1 MKLLKR
7 ILAIVC
13 TFVMIIS
20 MATGVNAVNDSSA
33 TATTTS
39 TTGSITLENAVV
51 GDEYKVYKI
60 LTLESYVKDKAYS
73 YKRNGDG
80 WDKFINSTQGTQ
92 FFESNE
98 NGYVKLKSTAYNDT
112 AARKIATYAIGFAQ
126 ANRDTVR
133 PTKTV
138 RAEATSKTETTKVVF
153 NDLELGYYVVESTS
167 GTACAITTTDPDA
180 TIKDKHDNPSVN
192 KIIEH
197 GGVVKD
203 NKTMNSVNL
212 GETVYFETT
221 INVKPGAK
229 NYVLH
234 DTMDSNLEN
243 FYVYEVSCN
252 LPNSK
257 NQNTSLATTGAE
269 NEKMVSVRP
278 GAFNSEKPTDGC
290 TFELS
295 FTNLFYTTYRQQID
309 RGELTKIYVKY
320 FATVGNKAQINTA
333 MKNTTYLTYGENN
346 LETDKS
352 ETETYTYGIP
362 VFKYTGTNT
371 PLADAKFILSKVE
384 NATEADAIKFTS
396 NGAFYRYTIDQTN
409 GGGNT
414 TLVSPT
420 KGRFEIQGLEAGTYY
435 LKETEAPKGY
445 NKIQKSIK
453 IEILEGG
460 SIKVDN
466 NAITGDVRVQ
476 NNTGSILPSTGGM
489 GTTLIYVVGS
499 ILVLAS
505 GIVLFSK
512 RKEGTN

>member
-1 MKLLKR
+1 MKLMKR

-20 MATGVNAVNDSSA
+20 MATGVNAVDNTSA
-33 TATTTS
+33 AAATQPK
-39 TTGSITLENAVV
+39 GSITLENAVV

-98 NGYVKLKSTAYNDT
+98 NGYVKLKSTADNDT
-112 AARKIATYAIGFAQ
+112 AARKIAIYAIGFAQ
-126 ANRDTVR
+126 ANRDTVT

-203 NKTMNSVNL
+203 NHKMNSVNL

-243 FYVYEVSCN
+243 FFVYEVYCN

-269 NEKMVSVRP
+269 NEKMVNVRP

-320 FATVGNKAQINTA
+320 YATVGNKAPINTA
-333 MKNTTYLTYGENN
+333 MKNITYLTYGENN

-420 KGRFEIQGLEAGTYY
+420 EGRFEIQGLEAGTYY

-453 IEILEGG
+453 IEILEDG

>member
-1 MKLLKR
+1 MKLMKR

-20 MATGVNAVNDSSA
+20 MATGVNAVEN
-33 TATTTS
+33 TS
-39 TTGSITLENAVV
+39 TTSATQPKGSITLENAVV

-98 NGYVKLKSTAYNDT
+98 NGYVKLKSTADNDT
-112 AARKIATYAIGFAQ
+112 AARKIAIYAIGFAQ
-126 ANRDTVR
+126 ANRDTVT

-203 NKTMNSVNL
+203 NQKMNSVNL

-243 FYVYEVSCN
+243 FFVYEVNCN

-257 NQNTSLATTGAE
+257 NENTSLATTGAE
-269 NEKMVSVRP
+269 NEKMVNVRP

-295 FTNLFYTTYRQQID
+295 FTKLFYTTYRQQID
-309 RGELTKIYVKY
+309 RGDLTKIYVKY
-320 FATVGNKAQINTA
+320 YATVGNKAPINTA

-384 NATEADAIKFTS
+384 NATEAGAIKFTS

-420 KGRFEIQGLEAGTYY
+420 EGRFEIQGLEAGTYY

-453 IEILEGG
+453 IEILEDG

>member
-1 MKLLKR
+1 MKLMKR

-20 MATGVNAVNDSSA
+20 MATGVNAVDNTSA
-33 TATTTS
+33 AAATQPK
-39 TTGSITLENAVV
+39 GSITLENAVV

-98 NGYVKLKSTAYNDT
+98 NGYVKLKSTADNDT
-112 AARKIATYAIGFAQ
+112 AARKIAIYAIGFAQ
-126 ANRDTVR
+126 ANRDTVT

-203 NKTMNSVNL
+203 NHKMNSVNL

-243 FYVYEVSCN
+243 FFVYEVYCN

-269 NEKMVSVRP
+269 NEKMVNVRP

-320 FATVGNKAQINTA
+320 YATVGNKAPINTA

-352 ETETYTYGIP
+352 EPETYTYGIP

-420 KGRFEIQGLEAGTYY
+420 EGRFEIQGLEAGTYY

-453 IEILEGG
+453 IEILEDG

>member
-1 MKLLKR
+1 MKLMKR

-20 MATGVNAVNDSSA
+20 MATGVNAVGPA
-33 TATTTS
+33 ATTTS
-39 TTGSITLENAVV
+39 TKGSITLENAVV
-51 GDEYKVYKI
+51 GEEYKVYKI

-73 YKRNGDG
+73 YKRNGDV
-80 WDKFINSTQGTQ
+80 WDNFVNSTQGTQ

-98 NGYVKLKSTAYNDT
+98 NGYVKLKSTADNDT
-112 AARKIATYAIGFAQ
+112 AARKIAIYAIGFAQ
-126 ANRDTVR
+126 ANRETVT
-133 PTKTV
+133 PTKKVT
-138 RAEATSKTETTKVVF
+138 ATTTTVVF
-153 NDLELGYYVVESTS
+153 DGLDLGYYVVESTS

-180 TIKDKHDNPSVN
+180 TIKNKHDNPSVN

-203 NKTMNSVNL
+203 NHKMNSVNL

-221 INVKPGAK
+221 INVKKGAK
-229 NYVLH
+229 KYVLH

-243 FYVYEVSCN
+243 FFVYEVYCN
-252 LPNSK
+252 LTDSK
-257 NQNTSLATTGAE
+257 KKNISLPTTG
-269 NEKMVSVRP
+269 NEQMVNVRP

-295 FTNLFYTTYRQQID
+295 FTDLFYTTYRQQID

-320 FATVGNKAQINTA
+320 YATVGNKAPINTA

-346 LETDKS
+346 LKTDKS

-362 VFKYTGTNT
+362 VFKYTGTDT
-371 PLADAKFILSKVE
+371 GLADAKFILSKVE
-384 NATEADAIKFTS
+384 NATEADAMKFTS
-396 NGAFYRYTIDQTN
+396 NGHIYRYTVDQTN

-420 KGRFEIQGLEAGTYY
+420 DGHFEINGLEAGTYY

-453 IEILEGG
+453 VQILENG

-505 GIVLFSK
+505 GMVLFNK

>member
-1 MKLLKR
+1 MKLMKR

-20 MATGVNAVNDSSA
+20 MATGVNAVDNTSA
-33 TATTTS
+33 AAATQPK
-39 TTGSITLENAVV
+39 GSITLENAVV

-80 WDKFINSTQGTQ
+80 WDKFISSTQGTQ

-98 NGYVKLKSTAYNDT
+98 NGYVKLKSTADNDT
-112 AARKIATYAIGFAQ
+112 AARKIAIYAIGFAQ
-126 ANRDTVR
+126 ANRDTVT

-203 NKTMNSVNL
+203 NHKMNSVNL

-243 FYVYEVSCN
+243 FFVYEVYCN

-269 NEKMVSVRP
+269 NEKMVNVRP

-320 FATVGNKAQINTA
+320 YATVGNKAPINTA

-420 KGRFEIQGLEAGTYY
+420 EGRFEIQGLEAGTYY

-453 IEILEGG
+453 IEILEDG

>member
-1 MKLLKR
+1 MKLMKR

-20 MATGVNAVNDSSA
+20 MATGVNAVDNTSA
-33 TATTTS
+33 AAATQPK
-39 TTGSITLENAVV
+39 GSITLENAVV

-98 NGYVKLKSTAYNDT
+98 NGYVKLKSTADNDT
-112 AARKIATYAIGFAQ
+112 AARKIAIYAIGFAQ
-126 ANRDTVR
+126 ANRDTVT

-203 NKTMNSVNL
+203 NHKMNSVNL

-243 FYVYEVSCN
+243 FFVYEVYCN

-269 NEKMVSVRP
+269 NEKMVNVRP

-320 FATVGNKAQINTA
+320 YATVGNKAPINTA

-362 VFKYTGTNT
+362 VFKYTGNDAG
-371 PLADAKFILSKVE
+371 LAGAKFILSTESDVTE
-384 NATEADAIKFTS
+384 NNALKFDPNVPS
-396 NGAFYRYTIDQTN
+396 YRYIINQKTGN
-409 GGGNT
+409 GTT
-414 TLVSPT
+414 TLESPEG
-420 KGRFEIQGLEAGTYY
+420 GRFTIEGLEAGTYY

-445 NKIQKSIK
+445 NKIQKSIT
-453 IEILEGG
+453 IEILENGD
-460 SIKVDN
+460 IKVDGN
-466 NAITGDVRVQ
+466 PISGDVRVQ

>member
-1 MKLLKR
+1 MKLMKR

-20 MATGVNAVNDSSA
+20 MATGVNAVDNTSA
-33 TATTTS
+33 AAATQPK
-39 TTGSITLENAVV
+39 GSITLENAVV

-98 NGYVKLKSTAYNDT
+98 NGYVKLKSTADNDT
-112 AARKIATYAIGFAQ
+112 AARKIAIYAIGFAQ
-126 ANRDTVR
+126 ANRDTVT

-203 NKTMNSVNL
+203 NHKMNSVNL

-243 FYVYEVSCN
+243 FFVYEVYCN

-269 NEKMVSVRP
+269 NEKMVNVRP

-320 FATVGNKAQINTA
+320 YATVGNKAPINTA

-420 KGRFEIQGLEAGTYY
+420 EGRFEIQGLEAGTYY

-453 IEILEGG
+453 IEILEDS

>member
-1 MKLLKR
+1 MKLMKR

-20 MATGVNAVNDSSA
+20 MATGVNAVDNTSA
-33 TATTTS
+33 AAATQPK
-39 TTGSITLENAVV
+39 GSITLENAVV

-98 NGYVKLKSTAYNDT
+98 NGYVKLKSTADNDT
-112 AARKIATYAIGFAQ
+112 AARKIAIYAIGFAQ
-126 ANRDTVR
+126 ANRDTVT

-203 NKTMNSVNL
+203 NHKMNSVNL

-243 FYVYEVSCN
+243 FFVYEVYCN

-269 NEKMVSVRP
+269 NEKMVNVRP
-278 GAFNSEKPTDGC
+278 GAFNSEKSTDGC

-320 FATVGNKAQINTA
+320 YATVGNKAPINTA

-420 KGRFEIQGLEAGTYY
+420 EGRFEIQGLEAGTYY

-453 IEILEGG
+453 IEILEDG

>member
-1 MKLLKR
+1 MKLMKR

-20 MATGVNAVNDSSA
+20 MATGVNAVDNTSA
-33 TATTTS
+33 AAATQPK
-39 TTGSITLENAVV
+39 GSITLENAVV

-98 NGYVKLKSTAYNDT
+98 NGYVKLKSTADNHT
-112 AARKIATYAIGFAQ
+112 AARKIAIYAIGFAQ
-126 ANRDTVR
+126 ANRDTVT

-203 NKTMNSVNL
+203 NHKMNSVNL

-243 FYVYEVSCN
+243 FFVNEVYCN

-269 NEKMVSVRP
+269 NEKMVNVRP

-320 FATVGNKAQINTA
+320 YATVGNKAPINTA

-420 KGRFEIQGLEAGTYY
+420 EGRFEIQGLEAGTYY

-453 IEILEGG
+453 IEILEDG

>member
-1 MKLLKR
+1 MKLMKR

-20 MATGVNAVNDSSA
+20 MATGVNAVDNTSA
-33 TATTTS
+33 AAATQPK
-39 TTGSITLENAVV
+39 GSITLENAVV

-98 NGYVKLKSTAYNDT
+98 NGYVKLKSTADNDT
-112 AARKIATYAIGFAQ
+112 AARKIAIYAIGFAQ
-126 ANRDTVR
+126 ANRDTVT

-203 NKTMNSVNL
+203 NHKMNSVNL

-243 FYVYEVSCN
+243 FFVYEVYCN

-269 NEKMVSVRP
+269 NEKMVNVRP

-320 FATVGNKAQINTA
+320 YATVGNKAPINTA

-420 KGRFEIQGLEAGTYY
+420 EGRFEIQGLEAGTYY

-453 IEILEGG
+453 IEILEDG

-489 GTTLIYVVGS
+489 GTTLICVVGS

>member
-1 MKLLKR
+1 MKLMKR

-20 MATGVNAVNDSSA
+20 MATGVNAVEPA
-33 TATTTS
+33 ATTP

-73 YKRNGDG
+73 YKRNGDV
-80 WDKFINSTQGTQ
+80 WDNFVNSTQGTQ

-98 NGYVKLKSTAYNDT
+98 NGYVKLKSTADNDT
-112 AARKIATYAIGFAQ
+112 AARKIAIYAIGYVQ
-126 ANRDTVR
+126 KNNVK
-133 PTKTV
+133 PTKT
-138 RAEATSKTETTKVVF
+138 ATATKSSKAETTKVVF
-153 NDLELGYYVVESTS
+153 DGLDLGYYVVESTS

-203 NKTMNSVNL
+203 NNKMNSVNL

-243 FYVYEVSCN
+243 FYVYEVHDN
-252 LPNSK
+252 K
-257 NQNTSLATTGAE
+257 NRSLYTTGE
-269 NEKMVSVRP
+269 EKTVSVKP
-278 GAFNSEKPTDGC
+278 DPVTNSEKPTDGC

-295 FTNLFYTTYRQQID
+295 FTDLFYKTYREDID
-309 RGELTKIYVKY
+309 KGIFNKIYVKY
-320 FATVGNKAQINTA
+320 YAIVSNKAPINTA
-333 MKNTTYLTYGENN
+333 MKNTTYLTYGEKN

-384 NATEADAIKFTS
+384 NATEADAIKFTP
-396 NGAFYRYTIDQTN
+396 NGAVYRYTVDQTN

-420 KGRFEIQGLEAGTYY
+420 EGRFEINGLEAGVYY
-435 LKETEAPKGY
+435 LKETAAPKGY

-453 IEILEGG
+453 IEILENG

-466 NAITGDVRVQ
+466 KAITGAKKSNNKTITDVTNMD
-476 NNTGSILPSTGGM
+476 NNKILINTVDVSKKSDEE
-489 GTTLIYVVGS
+489 YAKDKE
-499 ILVLAS
+499 LVINEVLDEFLA
-505 GIVLFSK
+505 
-512 RKEGTN
+512 

>member
-1 MKLLKR
+1 MKLMKR

-20 MATGVNAVNDSSA
+20 MATGVNAVDNTSA
-33 TATTTS
+33 AAATQPK
-39 TTGSITLENAVV
+39 GSITLENAVV

-98 NGYVKLKSTAYNDT
+98 NGYVKLKSTADNDT
-112 AARKIATYAIGFAQ
+112 AARKIAIYAIGFAQ
-126 ANRDTVR
+126 ANRDTVT

-203 NKTMNSVNL
+203 NHKMNSVNL

-243 FYVYEVSCN
+243 FFVYEVYCN

-269 NEKMVSVRP
+269 NEKMVNVRP

-320 FATVGNKAQINTA
+320 YATVGDKAPINTA

-420 KGRFEIQGLEAGTYY
+420 EGRFEIQGLEAGTYY

-453 IEILEGG
+453 IEILEDG

>member
-1 MKLLKR
+1 MKLMKR

-20 MATGVNAVNDSSA
+20 MATGVNAVDNTSA
-33 TATTTS
+33 AAATQPK
-39 TTGSITLENAVV
+39 GSITLENAVV

-98 NGYVKLKSTAYNDT
+98 NGYVKLKSTADNDT
-112 AARKIATYAIGFAQ
+112 AARKIAIYAIGFAQ
-126 ANRDTVR
+126 ANRDTVT

-203 NKTMNSVNL
+203 NHKMNSVNL

-243 FYVYEVSCN
+243 FFVYEVYCN

-269 NEKMVSVRP
+269 NEKMVNVRP

-309 RGELTKIYVKY
+309 RGGLTKIYVKY
-320 FATVGNKAQINTA
+320 YATVGNKAPINTA

-420 KGRFEIQGLEAGTYY
+420 EGRFEIQGLEAGTYY

-453 IEILEGG
+453 IEILEDG

>member
-1 MKLLKR
+1 MKLMKR

-20 MATGVNAVNDSSA
+20 MATGVNAVEN
-33 TATTTS
+33 TS
-39 TTGSITLENAVV
+39 TTAATQPKGSITLENAVV

-92 FFESNE
+92 FFVSNE
-98 NGYVKLKSTAYNDT
+98 NGYVKLKSTADNDT
-112 AARKIATYAIGFAQ
+112 AARKIAIYAIGFAQ
-126 ANRDTVR
+126 ANRDTVT

-153 NDLELGYYVVESTS
+153 DDLDLGYYVVESTS

-203 NKTMNSVNL
+203 NHKMNSVNL

-234 DTMDSNLEN
+234 DTMDSNLEK
-243 FYVYEVSCN
+243 FFVYEVYCN

-269 NEKMVSVRP
+269 NEKMVNVRP

-309 RGELTKIYVKY
+309 RGDLTKIYVKY
-320 FATVGNKAQINTA
+320 YATVGNKAPINTA

-420 KGRFEIQGLEAGTYY
+420 EGRFEIQGLEAGTYY

-453 IEILEGG
+453 IEILEDG

>member
-1 MKLLKR
+1 MKLMKR

-20 MATGVNAVNDSSA
+20 MATGVNAVDNTSA
-33 TATTTS
+33 AAATQPK
-39 TTGSITLENAVV
+39 GSITLENAVV

-98 NGYVKLKSTAYNDT
+98 NGYVKLKSTADNDT
-112 AARKIATYAIGFAQ
+112 AARKIAIYAIGFAQ
-126 ANRDTVR
+126 ANRDTVT

-167 GTACAITTTDPDA
+167 GTACAITTTDLDA

-203 NKTMNSVNL
+203 NHKMNSVNL

-243 FYVYEVSCN
+243 FFVYEVYCN

-269 NEKMVSVRP
+269 NEKMVNVRP

-320 FATVGNKAQINTA
+320 YATVGNKAPINTA

-420 KGRFEIQGLEAGTYY
+420 EGRFEIQGLEAGTYY

-453 IEILEGG
+453 IEILEDG

>member
-1 MKLLKR
+1 MKLMKR
-7 ILAIVC
+7 ILAIIC

-20 MATGVNAVNDSSA
+20 MATGVNAVGPA
-33 TATTTS
+33 ATTTS
-39 TTGSITLENAVV
+39 TKGSITLENAVV
-51 GDEYKVYKI
+51 GEEYKVYKI

-80 WDKFINSTQGTQ
+80 WDNFVNSTQGTQ

-98 NGYVKLKSTAYNDT
+98 NGYVKLKSTADNDT
-112 AARKIATYAIGFAQ
+112 AARKIAIYAIGFAQ
-126 ANRDTVR
+126 ANRETVT
-133 PTKTV
+133 PTKKVT
-138 RAEATSKTETTKVVF
+138 ATTTTVVF
-153 NDLELGYYVVESTS
+153 DGLDLGYYVVESTS

-180 TIKDKHDNPSVN
+180 TIKNKHDNPSVN

-203 NKTMNSVNL
+203 NHKMNSVNL

-221 INVKPGAK
+221 INVKKGAK
-229 NYVLH
+229 KYVLH

-243 FYVYEVSCN
+243 FFVYEVYCN
-252 LPNSK
+252 LTDAKKK
-257 NQNTSLATTGAE
+257 NISLPTTG
-269 NEKMVSVRP
+269 NEQMVNVRP

-295 FTNLFYTTYRQQID
+295 FTDLFYTTYRQQID

-320 FATVGNKAQINTA
+320 YATVGNKAPINTA

-346 LETDKS
+346 LKTDKS

-362 VFKYTGTNT
+362 VFKYTGTDT
-371 PLADAKFILSKVE
+371 GLADAKFILSKVE
-384 NATEADAIKFTS
+384 NATEADAMKFTS
-396 NGAFYRYTIDQTN
+396 NGHIYRYTVDQTN

-420 KGRFEIQGLEAGTYY
+420 DGHFEINGLEAGTYY

-453 IEILEGG
+453 VQILENG

-505 GIVLFSK
+505 GMVLFNK

>member
-1 MKLLKR
+1 MKLMKR

-20 MATGVNAVNDSSA
+20 MATGVNAVDNTSA
-33 TATTTS
+33 AAATQPK
-39 TTGSITLENAVV
+39 GSITLENAVV

-98 NGYVKLKSTAYNDT
+98 NGYVKLKSTADNDT
-112 AARKIATYAIGFAQ
+112 AARKIAIYAIGFAQ
-126 ANRDTVR
+126 ANRDTVT

-203 NKTMNSVNL
+203 NHKMNSVNL

-243 FYVYEVSCN
+243 FFVYEVYCN

-269 NEKMVSVRP
+269 NEKMVNVRP

-295 FTNLFYTTYRQQID
+295 STNLFYTTYRQQID

-320 FATVGNKAQINTA
+320 YATVGNKAPINTA

-420 KGRFEIQGLEAGTYY
+420 EGRFEIQGLEAGTYY

-453 IEILEGG
+453 IEILEDG

>member
-112 AARKIATYAIGFAQ
+112 AARKIAIYAIGFAQ

-234 DTMDSNLEN
+234 VTMDSNLEN

>member
-1 MKLLKR
+1 MKLMKR

-20 MATGVNAVNDSSA
+20 MATGVNAVDNTSA
-33 TATTTS
+33 AAATQPK
-39 TTGSITLENAVV
+39 GSITLENAVV

-98 NGYVKLKSTAYNDT
+98 NGYVKLKSTADNDT
-112 AARKIATYAIGFAQ
+112 AARKIAIYAIGFAQ
-126 ANRDTVR
+126 ANRDTVT

-138 RAEATSKTETTKVVF
+138 IAEATSKTETTKVVF

-203 NKTMNSVNL
+203 NHKMNSVNL

-243 FYVYEVSCN
+243 FFVYEVYCN

-269 NEKMVSVRP
+269 NEKMVNVRP

-320 FATVGNKAQINTA
+320 YATVGNKAPINTA

-420 KGRFEIQGLEAGTYY
+420 EGRFEIQGLEAGTYY

-453 IEILEGG
+453 IEILEDG

>member
-1 MKLLKR
+1 MKLMKR

-20 MATGVNAVNDSSA
+20 MATGVNAVDNTSA
-33 TATTTS
+33 AAATQPK
-39 TTGSITLENAVV
+39 GSITLENAVV

-73 YKRNGDG
+73 YKKNGNG

-98 NGYVKLKSTAYNDT
+98 NGYVKLKSTADNDT
-112 AARKIATYAIGFAQ
+112 AARKIAIYAIGFAQ
-126 ANRDTVR
+126 ANRDTVT

-203 NKTMNSVNL
+203 NHKMNSVNL

-243 FYVYEVSCN
+243 FFVYEVYCN

-269 NEKMVSVRP
+269 NEKMVNVRP

-320 FATVGNKAQINTA
+320 YATVGNKAPINTA

-420 KGRFEIQGLEAGTYY
+420 EGRFEIQGLEAGTYY

-453 IEILEGG
+453 IEILEDG

>member
-1 MKLLKR
+1 MKLMKR

-20 MATGVNAVNDSSA
+20 MATGVNAVDNTSA
-33 TATTTS
+33 AAATQPK
-39 TTGSITLENAVV
+39 GSITLENAVV

-98 NGYVKLKSTAYNDT
+98 NGYVKLKSTADNDT
-112 AARKIATYAIGFAQ
+112 AARKIAIYAIGFAQ
-126 ANRDTVR
+126 ANRDTVT

-203 NKTMNSVNL
+203 NHKMNSVNL

-243 FYVYEVSCN
+243 FFVYEVYCN

-269 NEKMVSVRP
+269 NEKMVNVRP

-320 FATVGNKAQINTA
+320 YATVGNKAPINTA

-420 KGRFEIQGLEAGTYY
+420 EGRFEIQGLEAGTYY

-453 IEILEGG
+453 IEILEDG

>member
-1 MKLLKR
+1 MKLMKR

-20 MATGVNAVNDSSA
+20 MATGVNAVDNTSA
-33 TATTTS
+33 AAATQPK
-39 TTGSITLENAVV
+39 GSITLENAVV

-98 NGYVKLKSTAYNDT
+98 NGYVKLKSTADNDT
-112 AARKIATYAIGFAQ
+112 AARKTAIYAIGFAQ
-126 ANRDTVR
+126 ANRDTVT

-203 NKTMNSVNL
+203 NHKMNSVNL

-243 FYVYEVSCN
+243 FFVYEVYCN

-269 NEKMVSVRP
+269 NEKMVNVRP

-320 FATVGNKAQINTA
+320 YATVGNKAPINTA

-420 KGRFEIQGLEAGTYY
+420 EGRFEIQGLEAGTYY

-453 IEILEGG
+453 IEILEDG

>member
-1 MKLLKR
+1 MKLMKR

-20 MATGVNAVNDSSA
+20 MATGVNAVDNTSA
-33 TATTTS
+33 AAAATQPK
-39 TTGSITLENAVV
+39 GSITLENAVV

-98 NGYVKLKSTAYNDT
+98 NGYVKLKSTADNDT
-112 AARKIATYAIGFAQ
+112 AARKIAIYAIGFAQ
-126 ANRDTVR
+126 ANRDTVT

-203 NKTMNSVNL
+203 NHKMNSVNL

-243 FYVYEVSCN
+243 FFVYEVYCN

-269 NEKMVSVRP
+269 NEKMVNVRP

-320 FATVGNKAQINTA
+320 YATVGNKAPINTA

-420 KGRFEIQGLEAGTYY
+420 EGRFEIQGLEAGTYY

-453 IEILEGG
+453 IEILEDG

>member
-1 MKLLKR
+1 MKLMKR

-20 MATGVNAVNDSSA
+20 MATGVNAVDNTSA
-33 TATTTS
+33 AAATQPK
-39 TTGSITLENAVV
+39 GSITLENAVV

-98 NGYVKLKSTAYNDT
+98 NGYVKLKSTADNDT
-112 AARKIATYAIGFAQ
+112 AARKIAIYAIGFAQ
-126 ANRDTVR
+126 ANRDTVT

-203 NKTMNSVNL
+203 NLKMNSVNL

-243 FYVYEVSCN
+243 FFVYEVYCN

-269 NEKMVSVRP
+269 NEKMVNVRP

-320 FATVGNKAQINTA
+320 YATVGNKAPINTA

-420 KGRFEIQGLEAGTYY
+420 EGRFEIQGLEAGTYY

-453 IEILEGG
+453 IEILEDG

>member
-1 MKLLKR
+1 MKLMKR

-20 MATGVNAVNDSSA
+20 MATGVNAVEPA
-33 TATTTS
+33 ATTTS
-39 TTGSITLENAVV
+39 TKGSITLENAVV
-51 GDEYKVYKI
+51 GEEYKVYKI

-73 YKRNGDG
+73 YKRNGDV
-80 WDKFINSTQGTQ
+80 WDNFVNSTQGTQ

-98 NGYVKLKSTAYNDT
+98 NGYVKLKSTADNDT
-112 AARKIATYAIGFAQ
+112 AARKIAIYAIGFAQ
-126 ANRDTVR
+126 ANRETVT
-133 PTKTV
+133 PTKKVT
-138 RAEATSKTETTKVVF
+138 ATTTTVVF
-153 NDLELGYYVVESTS
+153 DGLDLGYYVVESTS

-180 TIKDKHDNPSVN
+180 TIKNKHDNPSVN

-203 NKTMNSVNL
+203 NHKMNSVNL

-221 INVKPGAK
+221 INVKKGAK
-229 NYVLH
+229 KYVLH

-243 FYVYEVSCN
+243 FFVYEVYCN
-252 LPNSK
+252 LTDAKKK
-257 NQNTSLATTGAE
+257 NISLPTTG
-269 NEKMVSVRP
+269 NEQMVNVRP

-295 FTNLFYTTYRQQID
+295 FTDLFYTTYRQQID

-320 FATVGNKAQINTA
+320 YATVGNKAPINTA

-346 LETDKS
+346 LKTDKS

-362 VFKYTGTNT
+362 VFKYTGTDT
-371 PLADAKFILSKVE
+371 GLADAKFILSKVE
-384 NATEADAIKFTS
+384 NATEADAMKFTS
-396 NGAFYRYTIDQTN
+396 NGHIYRYTVDQTN

-420 KGRFEIQGLEAGTYY
+420 DGHFEINGLEAGTYY

-453 IEILEGG
+453 VQILENG

-505 GIVLFSK
+505 GMVLFNK

>member
-1 MKLLKR
+1 MKLMKR
-7 ILAIVC
+7 ILAIIC

-20 MATGVNAVNDSSA
+20 MATGVNAVEPA
-33 TATTTS
+33 ATTP

-73 YKRNGDG
+73 YKRNGDV
-80 WDKFINSTQGTQ
+80 WDNFVNSTQGTQ

-98 NGYVKLKSTAYNDT
+98 NGYVKLKSTADNDT
-112 AARKIATYAIGFAQ
+112 VARKIAIYAIGFAQ
-126 ANRDTVR
+126 ANRETVT
-133 PTKTV
+133 PTKKVT
-138 RAEATSKTETTKVVF
+138 ATTTTVVF
-153 NDLELGYYVVESTS
+153 DGLDLGYYVVESTS

-192 KIIEH
+192 KIIEY
-197 GGVVKD
+197 GGKVKD
-203 NKTMNSVNL
+203 NHKMNSVNL

-221 INVKPGAK
+221 INVKKGAT

-243 FYVYEVSCN
+243 FYVYEVYCN
-252 LPNSK
+252 LTDAKKK
-257 NQNTSLATTGAE
+257 NISLPTTG
-269 NEKMVSVRP
+269 NEQMVNVRP

-295 FTNLFYTTYRQQID
+295 FTDLFYTTYRQQID
-309 RGELTKIYVKY
+309 RGELTKVYVKY
-320 FATVGNKAQINTA
+320 YATVGNKAPINTA

-346 LETDKS
+346 LETDTS

-362 VFKYTGTNT
+362 VYKYTGTDT

-384 NATEADAIKFTS
+384 NATEADAIKFTP
-396 NGAFYRYTIDQTN
+396 NTPIYRYTTDQTN
-409 GGGNT
+409 GGGT
-414 TLVSPT
+414 TILVSPT
-420 KGRFEIQGLEAGTYY
+420 KGRFEINGLEADVYY

-453 IEILEGG
+453 IEILEDG
-460 SIKVDN
+460 SIKVDDK
-466 NAITGDVRVQ
+466 AITGDVKVQ
-476 NNTGSILPSTGGM
+476 NNTGSLLPSTGGM

>member
-1 MKLLKR
+1 MKLMKR

-20 MATGVNAVNDSSA
+20 MATGVNAVDNTSA
-33 TATTTS
+33 AAATQPK
-39 TTGSITLENAVV
+39 GSITLENAVV

-98 NGYVKLKSTAYNDT
+98 NGYVKLKSTADNDT
-112 AARKIATYAIGFAQ
+112 AARKIAIYAIGFAQ
-126 ANRDTVR
+126 ANRDTVT

-203 NKTMNSVNL
+203 NHKMNSVNL

-221 INVKPGAK
+221 INIKPGAK

-243 FYVYEVSCN
+243 FFVYEVYCN

-269 NEKMVSVRP
+269 NEKMVNVRP

-320 FATVGNKAQINTA
+320 YATVGNKAPINTA

-420 KGRFEIQGLEAGTYY
+420 EGRFEIQGLEAGTYY

-453 IEILEGG
+453 IEILEDG

-505 GIVLFSK
+505 SIVLFSK

>member
-1 MKLLKR
+1 MKLMKR

-20 MATGVNAVNDSSA
+20 MATGVNAVDNTSA
-33 TATTTS
+33 AAATQPK
-39 TTGSITLENAVV
+39 GSITLENAVV

-98 NGYVKLKSTAYNDT
+98 NGYVKLKSTADNDT
-112 AARKIATYAIGFAQ
+112 AARKIAIYAIGFAQ
-126 ANRDTVR
+126 ANRDTVT

-203 NKTMNSVNL
+203 KHKMNSVNL

-243 FYVYEVSCN
+243 FFVYEVYCN

-269 NEKMVSVRP
+269 NEKMVNVRP

-320 FATVGNKAQINTA
+320 YATVGNKAPINTA

-420 KGRFEIQGLEAGTYY
+420 EGRFEIQGLEAGTYY

-453 IEILEGG
+453 IEILEDG

>member
-1 MKLLKR
+1 MKLMKR

-20 MATGVNAVNDSSA
+20 MATGVNAVDNTSA
-33 TATTTS
+33 AAATQPK
-39 TTGSITLENAVV
+39 GSITLENAVV

-98 NGYVKLKSTAYNDT
+98 NGYVKLKSTADNDT
-112 AARKIATYAIGFAQ
+112 AARKIAIYAIGFAQ
-126 ANRDTVR
+126 ANRDTVT

-180 TIKDKHDNPSVN
+180 TIKDRHDNPSVN

-203 NKTMNSVNL
+203 NHKMNSVNL

-243 FYVYEVSCN
+243 FFVYEVYCN

-269 NEKMVSVRP
+269 NEKMVNVRP

-320 FATVGNKAQINTA
+320 YATVGNKAPINTA

-420 KGRFEIQGLEAGTYY
+420 EGRFEIQGLEAGTYY

-453 IEILEGG
+453 IEILEDG

>member
-1 MKLLKR
+1 M
-7 ILAIVC
+7 
-13 TFVMIIS
+13 
-20 MATGVNAVNDSSA
+20 
-33 TATTTS
+33 
-39 TTGSITLENAVV
+39 
-51 GDEYKVYKI
+51 
-60 LTLESYVKDKAYS
+60 
-73 YKRNGDG
+73 
-80 WDKFINSTQGTQ
+80 
-92 FFESNE
+92 
-98 NGYVKLKSTAYNDT
+98 KLKSTADNDT
-112 AARKIATYAIGFAQ
+112 AARKIAIYAIGFAQ
-126 ANRDTVR
+126 ANRDTVT

-203 NKTMNSVNL
+203 NHKMNSVNL

-243 FYVYEVSCN
+243 FFVYEVYCN

-269 NEKMVSVRP
+269 NEKMVNVRP

-320 FATVGNKAQINTA
+320 YATVGNKAPINTA

-420 KGRFEIQGLEAGTYY
+420 EGRFEIQGLEAGTYY

-453 IEILEGG
+453 IEILEDG

-489 GTTLIYVVGS
+489 GPTLIYVVGS